1 MNLNKQV
8 FEVDWQAIH
17 GQVAAADNTR
27 PFRDDYMLQI
37 ITKSTHFCWWN
48 V

>member
-1 MNLNKQV
+1 MMNLNKQV

-27 PFRDDYMLQI
+27 PSGI
-37 ITKSTHFCWWN
+37 ITCYKLSQKARISAGEM
-48 V
+48 